1 MITTLQAMEQYKG
14 QNNFFSRL
22 DPTGLCNSSLTEKSG
37 KIQRI
42 ISKIYDRVKRERDAV
57 TGYIISIDGKIR
69 YFGRKYNIFHFSCG
83 SESGRHDDDNLKI
96 IEDSPHGVSLVSLLP
111 SALDFASL
119 KVSKNLAWSQD
130 GDTYK

>member
-1 MITTLQAMEQYKG
+1 M
-14 QNNFFSRL
+14 SR
-22 DPTGLCNSSLTEKSG
+22 G
-37 KIQRI
+37 
-42 ISKIYDRVKRERDAV
+42 RE
-57 TGYIISIDGKIR
+57 TQLPGIISIDGKIR

-83 SESGRHDDDNLKI
+83 SESGRHDNDNLKI

-130 GDTYK
+130 GDTYN